1 MNKNKLASLL
11 IIIVILLL
19 ISGTAAYFILQSMGV
34 DVVNMGRK
42 GAAGAMAG
50 AEDEAA
56 EEAKRAAEEAER
68 LRREQLEKERIEK
81 ERKEKTEALKAAHRE
96 MVRQVFADWE
106 AWETALSLQEMARAV
121 NYGNM
126 SSEFRLNLTGFV
138 EQIRTLGFDGTC
150 RRDMENKRF
159 ALDAKLSAQ
168 NVVIASPKLTAGE
181 NTAYV
186 RIPELLGEIL
196 LKLPLKGMGA
206 SILNSPA
213 GTVVT
218 EAVPQAG
225 SFLKGLSPDPYRE
238 LAIAESYA
246 LLDRKALEKAAS
258 EMAENLAVS
267 DWELPQGENGEW
279 TITYPSA
286 SLTEL
291 FSLLHA
297 AKEDFPELSAEK
309 DPVFTVY
316 VDEEGVLRRL
326 AAKEAEV
333 LVDGKTMP
341 LKMQAEFSGKKD
353 PASEF
358 NVSLQTEGTA
368 DHEPIG
374 FSMSGETDLED
385 LEFELSLESGGAAGK
400 ELTRSDVSST
410 ECYLKGKIED
420 SVPGKSFTADIKELR
435 VKDENGA
442 EKQLEGKLTLTLAE
456 DPVGINSSG
465 ALDLN
470 ALGVMDG
477 LKLAGELSK
486 HLEGWKRIAGYL
498 Q

>member
-11 IIIVILLL
+11 IIVVILIL
-19 ISGTAAYFILQSMGV
+19 IGGTAAYFILQGMGV

-50 AEDEAA
+50 PGDESA

-81 ERKEKTEALKAAHRE
+81 ERKKQTEALKAAHRKI
-96 MVRQVFADWE
+96 VRQVYADWD
-106 AWETALSLQEMARAV
+106 AWEEALSLREFANAV
-121 NYGNM
+121 NHGNM

-159 ALDAKLSAQ
+159 ALDAKLSTQ

-186 RIPELLGEIL
+186 RIPELLGDIL

-238 LAIAESYA
+238 LDIAVSYA
-246 LLDRKALEKAAS
+246 ALDRKALEKAAS

-267 DWELPQGENGEW
+267 DWEIPQGENGEW
-279 TITYPSA
+279 TITYPAA

-291 FSLLHA
+291 FSILHA
-297 AKEDFPELSAEK
+297 AREDFPELSVEK

-316 VDEEGVLRRL
+316 VDEEGVLRKL
-326 AAKEAEV
+326 EAKEAEV

-341 LKMQAEFSGKKD
+341 LQMQTEFSGKED

-358 NVSLQTEGTA
+358 SAFLQTEGTA
-368 DHEPIG
+368 DHDPIS
-374 FSMSGETDLED
+374 FSLSGEADLED
-385 LEFELSLESGGAAGK
+385 LEFELRLESGGAEGNS
-400 ELTRSDVSST
+400 EF
-410 ECYLKGKIED
+410 YLKGRIDECA
-420 SVPGKSFTADIKELR
+420 PGKSFTANIKELR
-435 VKDENGA
+435 IKEENGA
-442 EKQLEGKLTLTLAE
+442 EKQLEGKLTLTLAD